1 MQPTHAPGPGSTPP
15 PSAPVERRLLFGRP
29 ALPAPP
35 RPAVRPH
42 VSAVAT
48 GTFKLARARIVDV
61 DVHVDGIVLRALVRL
76 VGGEDAR
83 VVLPLLRG
91 DAGVRFSDPAV
102 THAVNRA
109 AVEAAQ
115 YADRRGWLA

>member
-1 MQPTHAPGPGSTPP
+1 MPPAAPGRPPRFTPP
-15 PSAPVERRLLFGRP
+15 AAEARP
-29 ALPAPP
+29 AA
-35 RPAVRPH
+35 RPH

-48 GTFKLARARIVDV
+48 GAFKLARGRIVDV
-61 DVHVDGIVLRALVRL
+61 DVHVDGVVVRALVRL
-76 VGGEDAR
+76 VGGGDAR
-83 VVLPLLRG
+83 VVLPFLRG

-115 YADRRGWLA
+115 YADQRGWLA